1 MKRRKSKRISL
12 VLALILAIGMMP
24 AAVFGADG
32 EIDEVSFS
40 FTEPEAGDSIENFIN
55 SCDTVVPESV
65 HYSVQSIESINEIDA
80 MGTEQGDDL
89 TSGTFEDKKA
99 YSISFIIKADE
110 GYVFT
115 SDYEDGWFDNAEING
130 GWPHEGWILDNT
142 TLTLS
147 VRFAIGLTKVEK
159 VILTF
164 PEPNEGKTPGT
175 IGNGIITSVPDG
187 SLSGSFECVW
197 FENDENTFS
206 TIASEEDFENK
217 RMSENDTFQA
227 GKYYGAARVN
237 VSTEIAEG
245 YWIDW
250 YTLELDNGTT
260 LDHDYLSVYF
270 GPLGEESEETEVE
283 CVWMIFPEPV
293 VGKTPAEIG
302 SGSVYGEPEG
312 SIVEAEFDMVWF
324 ECEDDTFSFVT
335 EETLETAAM
344 SDSDVFKA
352 GYYYAAWPCNGIL
365 MKASE
370 GYHRAD
376 DVRIDV
382 ATGEWSNN
390 TLLWSQFGP
399 LQATVETPEFDPAD
413 GMVFSDKIDVTI
425 SCPTEGASIYYTMD
439 GSTPTAESTLTTGA
453 AITLN
458 ETTTL
463 KAIAI
468 LDGYN
473 DSEIAEATY
482 TLRASGGNR
491 PPRDPDPV
499 DPEPA
504 PADKPSEPAP
514 EKSTFVDVDQEDYF
528 YDAVEWA
535 VENKITSGVSA
546 DKFGP
551 DQDCTRAQVVTF
563 LWLASGSPNAD
574 PESVFDDVDA
584 NAYYEKAVAWAV
596 EQGVTAGTA
605 EGEFSP
611 ETTVTRA
618 QFITMLWAAK
628 GKPEAD
634 GSAPFGDVAADAYYA
649 KAVAWA
655 YANGI
660 TAGKSA
666 DLFAPDDPCTRG
678 QIVTFL
684 HGAFGE

>member
-1 MKRRKSKRISL
+1 MKRRKSKWISL
-12 VLALILAIGMMP
+12 GLAMILAIGLMP

-65 HYSVQSIESINEIDA
+65 HYSVQSIESIKEIDA
-80 MGTEQGDDL
+80 MAIEPGDEL

-130 GWPHEGWILDNT
+130 GWAHEGWIQDDT
-142 TLTLS
+142 TLSLS
-147 VRFAIGLTKVEK
+147 ARFAIGLTKVEK

-206 TIASEEDFENK
+206 AIASEEDFENK
-217 RMSENDTFQA
+217 RMSEKDTFQA
-227 GKYYGAARVN
+227 GKYYGAARAN

-270 GPLGEESEETEVE
+270 GPLSEESQ
-283 CVWMIFPEPV
+283 
-293 VGKTPAEIG
+293 
-302 SGSVYGEPEG
+302 
-312 SIVEAEFDMVWF
+312 
-324 ECEDDTFSFVT
+324 
-335 EETLETAAM
+335 
-344 SDSDVFKA
+344 
-352 GYYYAAWPCNGIL
+352 N
-365 MKASE
+365 
-370 GYHRAD
+370 
-376 DVRIDV
+376 
-382 ATGEWSNN
+382 
-390 TLLWSQFGP
+390 
-399 LQATVETPEFDPAD
+399 TVETPEFDPPD
-413 GMVFSDKIDVTI
+413 GITFRDRIDVTI

-482 TLRASGGNR
+482 TLRASGGGNR

-499 DPEPA
+499 DPEPAPADKPSEPA

-563 LWLASGSPNAD
+563 LWLASGSPDAA
-574 PESVFDDVDA
+574 PESIFDDVDA
-584 NAYYEKAVAWAV
+584 KAYYEKAVAWAV
-596 EQGVTAGTA
+596 EQGITAGTA

-628 GKPEAD
+628 GKPEAEE
-634 GSAPFGDVAADAYYA
+634 SAPFGDVAADAYYA